1 MISSMALSCS
11 RSGSRRR
18 AAAALV
24 LGPLL
29 FGAAS
34 ALAQEELDQKLYDG
48 TWTARVRGAHGGR
61 DATVVL
67 AGYDGT
73 WQERGTKGGCAGKKA
88 PLTVQSS
95 TAERL
100 HFTVWGEK
108 VGPTCP
114 DLTIIVRPRGD
125 KVLEGTAD
133 LGAETAESREEQVS
147 HGEAPAASGE
157 AADAGKAARRV
168 GTAGSVRLTRR

>member
-1 MISSMALSCS
+1 ML
-11 RSGSRRR
+11 GS
-18 AAAALV
+18 
-24 LGPLL
+24 LL
-29 FGAAS
+29 FGAGS

-48 TWTARVRGAHGGR
+48 TWTAHVRGTHGAR

-73 WQERGTKGGCAGKKA
+73 WQERGKNSGCAGKKA

-108 VGPTCP
+108 VGPRCP
-114 DLTIIVRPRGD
+114 DLTIVLRPLGD

-133 LGAETAESREEQVS
+133 LGADMAESREEQVS
-147 HGEAPAASGE
+147 HGEAPAASG
-157 AADAGKAARRV
+157 AAPVAGSAARHV